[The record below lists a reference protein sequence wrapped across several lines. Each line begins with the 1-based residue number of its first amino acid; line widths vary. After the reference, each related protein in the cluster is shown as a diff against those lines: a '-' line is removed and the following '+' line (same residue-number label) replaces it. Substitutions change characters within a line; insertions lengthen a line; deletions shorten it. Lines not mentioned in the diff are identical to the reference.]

1 MDHSPAYIIAQY
13 LIGQSLLS
21 DPTGSGSWPVYVGTL
36 PDGNQAQDDAAGCMD
51 TSPVKDGRIMSNG
64 ETIFHPGVQILLRAL
79 AYNTGYAKCEALMT
93 ALEAVSGAQE
103 TINSKT
109 YQIDNV
115 SPSTGIVVLGQEAQ
129 EVNSSKRR
137 ELYSMNFIVTLKEI

>member
-1 MDHSPAYIIAQY
+1 MNHSPAYIIAQY

-21 DPTGSGSWPVYVGTL
+21 DPTGSGSWPVFVGNL
-36 PDGNQAQDDAAGCMD
+36 PDSNLVKDNAASCMD

-64 ETIFHPGVQILLRAL
+64 ETIFHYGVQILLRAK
-79 AYNTGYAKCEALMT
+79 AYNTGYAKCETLMS
-93 ALEAVSGAQE
+93 ALEAVDGAQE
-103 TINSKT
+103 TIDSKT
-109 YQIDNV
+109 YQIENV

-137 ELYSMNFIVTLKEI
+137 ELFSMNFIVTLKEI